1 MELSGA
7 ARRFVEQAPVGRLAT
22 VDAHGMP
29 HIVPVCFVLVGDRL
43 YSVVDQKPKRT
54 TRLQR
59 LRNIEANPGAAL
71 VIDRYSDD
79 WSELAWVMVRGG
91 ASVIESGE
99 EYAEALTA
107 LREKYPQYRS
117 MQLDGRPMIRLSAD
131 RVTGWGIEDGVV
143 DGSEDAS
150 GG

>member
-1 MELSGA
+1 MELTGL
-7 ARRFVEQAPVGRLAT
+7 ARRFVAEAPVGRFAT
-22 VDAHGMP
+22 VDQQGAP
-29 HIVPVCFVLVGDRL
+29 HIIPICFALVGDHL

-59 LRNIEANPGAAL
+59 LRNIEANPSVAL

-79 WSELAWVMVRGG
+79 WSQLAWVMVRGD

-99 EYAEALTA
+99 EYALALRV

-117 MQLDGRPMIRLSAD
+117 MDLDGRPMIRLSPD
-131 RVTGWGIEDGVV
+131 RVNAWGIED
-143 DGSEDAS
+143 
-150 GG
+150 